1 MELREK
7 LADLRKKKGLTQA
20 ALAEE
25 LSVSRQAV
33 SRWEVGAAVP
43 STENFKCLAE
53 LYEVPL
59 EYLLR
64 EDGQE
69 PEKRER
75 EENQKE
81 TASRGMKLLV
91 AWMTALTV
99 GMILLCT
106 VVFVWIS
113 SGTDRRENV
122 SRMDE
127 LERSRIETEGTFRLD
142 PLKESWICHFG
153 AE

>member
-1 MELREK
+1 MELKEK

-53 LYEVPL
+53 LYGVPL

-69 PEKRER
+69 PEKREPPR
-75 EENQKE
+75 EEGKP
-81 TASRGMKLLV
+81 ASRDRKLLA
-91 AWMTALTV
+91 AWMAAMTL
-99 GMILLCT
+99 GMMFLCAA
-106 VVFVWIS
+106 VFFLIF
-113 SGTDRRENV
+113 SGTEEEKDV
-122 SRMDE
+122 ISMSE
-127 LERSRIETEGTFRLD
+127 LEGIELETDLLFQLFPPE
-142 PLKESWICHFG
+142 
-153 AE
+153 

>member
-81 TASRGMKLLV
+81 TTSRGMKLLV

-106 VVFVWIS
+106 VVLVWIS

-142 PLKESWICHFG
+142 PLKES
-153 AE
+153 